1 MEIKLSFCTRNLFD
15 KIYETLSS
23 TRDERHLKN
32 ALSWFII
39 ELVQNKPDVVG
50 YFSLRDLDNSVLY
63 FYEE

>member
-1 MEIKLSFCTRNLFD
+1 MKLSALQE
-15 KIYETLSS
+15 IL
-23 TRDERHLKN
+23 HLKN